1 MTNNSKQGLA
11 TTRDYVSNGRVLLEV
26 TLNNWDR
33 TDLRTS
39 LYQLRKALEEIA
51 IGEERLN
58 STVGDEWRNYRKVL
72 R

>member
-11 TTRDYVSNGRVLLEV
+11 TTRDYVSNGRVLLEI
-26 TLNNWDR
+26 TLNNWER
-33 TDLRTS
+33 TALQTNM
-39 LYQLRKALEEIA
+39 YQLRKALEEIA

-58 STVGDEWRNYRKVL
+58 CAVGDEWRNYRKVL